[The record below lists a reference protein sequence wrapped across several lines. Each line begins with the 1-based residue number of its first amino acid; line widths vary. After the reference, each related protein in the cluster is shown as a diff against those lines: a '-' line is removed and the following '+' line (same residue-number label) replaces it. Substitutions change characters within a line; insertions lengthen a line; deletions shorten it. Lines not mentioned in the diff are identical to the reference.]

1 MDEKGFQIG
10 TLGCSKR
17 VFDKVLYDQKG
28 VTTALQDGNT
38 QWITVLTCVCS
49 DGTALSP
56 SLIFQLAAGALQ
68 SSWVDAIDTEK
79 YSVFVSSSLS
89 GWTNNNIGLAWLKE
103 VFQRETRRQACSGYR
118 LLLLDGHESHLTMD
132 FINYCNDNKI
142 LLAVFLPH
150 ATHMLQ
156 PLDVGM
162 FKPLSEAYSTEL
174 SKYLQRSQELLP
186 MTKEDFFP
194 LF

>member
-1 MDEKGFQIG
+1 
-10 TLGCSKR
+10 

-38 QWITVLTCVCS
+38 QWITVLACVCS

-56 SLIFQLAAGALQ
+56 SLIFWSAAGALQ

-79 YSVFVSSSLS
+79 HSVFVSSSSS

-186 MTKEDFFP
+186 MTKGDFFP